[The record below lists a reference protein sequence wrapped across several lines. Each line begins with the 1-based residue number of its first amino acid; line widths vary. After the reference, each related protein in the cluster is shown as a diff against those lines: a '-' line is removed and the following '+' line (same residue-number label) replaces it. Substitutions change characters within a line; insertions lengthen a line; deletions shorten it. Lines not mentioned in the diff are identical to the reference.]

1 MTTQYIL
8 SIDSGM
14 SSGCAL
20 GKFDNENLYQ
30 LVKAWQV
37 EGGLEGLLEW
47 LHANLLPAF
56 RELDWGSGA
65 GSYPQGL
72 DFGPTLAYKT
82 LRSMPGV
89 HVVAEKFQPIN
100 HENYALTRDSVEP
113 LRCEGA
119 LIALGVMPHF
129 PDPTW
134 RQPKEMYLYGG
145 RTLAEKKKRA
155 YAFLKANQMYVT
167 GKTVGCKDAN
177 DARSAILH
185 GISYASRVLKH
196 EPTSRMIQE
205 FCHV

>member
-14 SSGCAL
+14 SSGFAL
-20 GKFDNENLYQ
+20 GKFDNENPYQ
-30 LVKAWQV
+30 LVKAWQI

-47 LHANLLPAF
+47 LKWHFTEGTLGWYVDITEDELLVI
-56 RELDWGSGA
+56 S
-65 GSYPQGL
+65 
-72 DFGPTLAYKT
+72 
-82 LRSMPGV
+82 
-89 HVVAEKFQPIN
+89 EKFQPIN

-129 PDPTW
+129 PHPTW

-145 RTLAEKKKRA
+145 RTLAEKKKSA
-155 YAFLKANQMYVT
+155 YAFLKANQMHVT

-177 DARSAILH
+177 DARSATLH

>member
-14 SSGCAL
+14 SSGFAL
-20 GKFDNENLYQ
+20 GKFDNENPYQ
-30 LVKAWQV
+30 LVKAWQI
-37 EGGLEGLLEW
+37 EGGLDGLLRW
-47 LHANLLPAF
+47 LPSNPSLKPDLMDGDLYEHF
-56 RELDWGSGA
+56 
-65 GSYPQGL
+65 GL
-72 DFGPTLAYKT
+72 NGRLVQDRF
-82 LRSMPGV
+82 V
-89 HVVAEKFQPIN
+89 VVAEKFQPIN

-129 PDPTW
+129 PHPTW

-145 RTLAEKKKRA
+145 RTLGEKKKRA